1 MLVDCPT
8 PTEVKCWQCGGWGH
22 IGKNCP
28 ERDTDPNL
36 MNPVYLRELAGQHGW
51 QWRRTKKS
59 VKGVQKD
66 IKTMFLKNDRGTKI
80 DLYYGTMTIKTIVPD
95 HPKGG
100 KPLYRPV
107 ATTQARR
114 SSSRFSR
121 TRAFIPASGIAK
133 RQVRRGRA
141 ASATAANRVQSS
153 GQASGR
159 SGRAAKRRPSM
170 TPTSI
175 PESCAETATSVALQA
190 ILYM

>member
-28 ERDTDPNL
+28 KRDTDPNL

-100 KPLYRPV
+100 KPLYRPGGYHAGEEKLV
-107 ATTQARR
+107 QILADPRVHTGIGYRKEAGATWTCRKCDSRKPRAEFGTSQWSKRARR
-114 SSSRFSR
+114 Q
-121 TRAFIPASGIAK
+121 AKAIDDPDEHPGILC
-133 RQVRRGRA
+133 RDC
-141 ASATAANRVQSS
+141 N
-153 GQASGR
+153 
-159 SGRAAKRRPSM
+159 
-170 TPTSI
+170 
-175 PESCAETATSVALQA
+175 
-190 ILYM
+190 